1 MKTVIR
7 FLLVCLIALS
17 PVLGRAEN
25 EYIEHEFNEMF
36 KASPTEIDLKESNQI
51 GEVAEDGI
59 TYTCSGGAKFFL
71 NANTNSELAI
81 FLVSVKPETP
91 RVEISQIQ
99 NLDSISITFTPEWK
113 NNINEVLNFEIY
125 DAEKNEW
132 KNLLTNYQTS
142 TQRTLKLPKVG
153 DYRLR
158 ISRKSTDIYI
168 RSIKY
173 FCRTTPDCPNCFV
186 YTPE

>member
-17 PVLGRAEN
+17 PVLGRAESG
-25 EYIEHEFNEMF
+25 YIEHDFNEMF
-36 KASPTEIDLKESNQI
+36 NASPKKLT
-51 GEVAEDGI
+51 VDGSVGTTDFV
-59 TYTCSGGAKFFL
+59 TYTCSGGAKFFYYGP
-71 NANTNSELAI
+71 AGSQELAI
-81 FLVSVKPETP
+81 FLVYGKAGTP
-91 RVEISQIQ
+91 QVEISQIQ
-99 NLDSISITFTPEWK
+99 NLDSISINFTPKWE
-113 NNINEVLNFEIY
+113 NNYNEVLNFEIY

-168 RSIKY
+168 RSIEY